1 MVALNLMSCDKNSN
15 SISTQ
20 KVNCSDI
27 DGLTAVTAAII
38 NDAEKVV
45 KKEANELS
53 LSEIRASIDTL
64 KLTVE
69 DVRTS
74 KQDPNSTKVY
84 CEANVVLNIPLNT
97 IEDANLS
104 LIHI

>member
-20 KVNCSDI
+20 KVNCSNI

-74 KQDPNSTKVY
+74 KQDPNIQKFIVKLMLYLTFR
-84 CEANVVLNIPLNT
+84 
-97 IEDANLS
+97 
-104 LIHI
+104 LIRLKMQIML